1 MSNLLV
7 NVLFSDGTFVVVV
20 CLSLFCA
27 NELIDVG
34 FCRED
39 VWNLG
44 PSARLEGR
52 ILFSFPANS

>member
-7 NVLFSDGTFVVVV
+7 NVLFSDVTIVVVV

-27 NELIDVG
+27 KELIEAG
-34 FCRED
+34 FCKED
-39 VWNLG
+39 VWNLD

-52 ILFSFPANS
+52 ILFSFPVNS